1 MAIDNVFWSNPD
13 DWFSAIIL
21 NDSGN
26 QVYGR
31 VKNDIALI
39 ESLPDINTGFHFN
52 DVVKVNKTNIQQ
64 RYKDDYI
71 SEYKVQE
78 LYCPSDNFTFQFKA
92 IISNTTE
99 YFNLQQWFIENNQI
113 SSLVFK
119 TKYEKDAWNDCFCSA
134 INTSQANKIL
144 LNFQSKVSGKWYE
157 RIFGN
162 KKSNFQFKEIHL
174 CG

>member
-99 YFNLQQWFIENNQI
+99 YFNLQQ
-113 SSLVFK
+113 
-119 TKYEKDAWNDCFCSA
+119 
-134 INTSQANKIL
+134 
-144 LNFQSKVSGKWYE
+144 
-157 RIFGN
+157 
-162 KKSNFQFKEIHL
+162 
-174 CG
+174 